1 MAIPVLNRKSF
12 HKHHAYATIR
22 PINNNDLSD
31 LFKIENTRFANLL
44 LVITDIAD
52 RTQSRSSGSVA

>member
-22 PINNNDLSD
+22 PINNNDLND
-31 LFKIENTRFANLL
+31 PFKIENTRFANLL

-52 RTQSRSSGSVA
+52 HTQ